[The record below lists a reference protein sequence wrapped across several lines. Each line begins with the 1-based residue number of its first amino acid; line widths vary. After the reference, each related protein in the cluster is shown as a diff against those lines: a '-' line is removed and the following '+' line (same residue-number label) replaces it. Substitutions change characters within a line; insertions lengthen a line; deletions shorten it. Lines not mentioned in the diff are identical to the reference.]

1 MTYRAP
7 VLDLLLI
14 FAVAPG
20 LGWNFFQGPV
30 LGFAISGD
38 SSHTAWIRLSDVGP
52 AWLTGGAFGP
62 EAGAVGMGFRLVVLA
77 ILLAWL
83 RRSGDDGGVNAP
95 RVLETSR

>member
-1 MTYRAP
+1 MNDRTP

-20 LGWNFFQGPV
+20 LGWNFFQGPF

-38 SSHTAWIRLSDVGP
+38 SSHTAWIRLLDVGP

-62 EAGAVGMGFRLVVLA
+62 EAGVIAAPA
-77 ILLAWL
+77 ILFGLFFIAWRYPKAKTL
-83 RRSGDDGGVNAP
+83 QILN
-95 RVLETSR
+95 